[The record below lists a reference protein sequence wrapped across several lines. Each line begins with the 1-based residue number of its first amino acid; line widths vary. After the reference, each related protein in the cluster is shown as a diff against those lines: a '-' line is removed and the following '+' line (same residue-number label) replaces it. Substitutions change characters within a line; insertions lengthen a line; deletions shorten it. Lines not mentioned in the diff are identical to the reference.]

1 MKKRG
6 ERLLTASLFLIV
18 LSIGVIGLNVYYNHF
33 ATSNIPIIT
42 GKASD
47 VGTISLFVL
56 PPINFTI
63 NLSYGWN
70 FISFYAIMNNYSID
84 KVLEPIAG
92 DYQYLQEW
100 NSTRQDFNIWSTEGV
115 KEFDTLNINKSYF
128 IFMLHDR
135 VLTFDGDYFGNWSI
149 ILLNG
154 WETPDYVYDYES
166 NVTGN
171 TFYNATFYY
180 MQKWDTPNQEF
191 LAYSPQAA
199 SNPFNK
205 ILIAEGYLIRTDGG
219 VLNYVRI

>member
-6 ERLLTASLFLIV
+6 EILLGASLFLLLI
-18 LSIGVIGLNVYYNHF
+18 SIGIIGLNVYYNYNT
-33 ATSNIPIIT
+33 ANNVPTIT

-47 VGTISLFVL
+47 VGIISLFIL
-56 PPINFTI
+56 PPANLTL
-63 NLSYGWN
+63 NLSQGWN
-70 FISFYAIMNNYSID
+70 FISFYAIMNNYSVD
-84 KVLEPIAG
+84 KVFAPIAG

-100 NSTRQDFNIWSTEGV
+100 NSTTQDFNIWSADGV

-128 IFMLHDR
+128 IFMLRDR
-135 VLTFDGDYFGNWSI
+135 VLTFDGAYFRNWSI

-154 WETPDYVYDYES
+154 WETPDYVYDYPS

-191 LAYSPQAA
+191 WAYSNQSPI
-199 SNPFNK
+199 NPFDK
-205 ILIAEGYLIRTDGG
+205 IFPTEGYLIRTDGG
-219 VLNYVRI
+219 VLRYVRG